1 MSIVRVLHVV
11 KVLNRG
17 GAETMIMN
25 IYRNIDRK
33 AVQFD
38 FLCLSNLHGEY
49 EDEIKKLGGN
59 IYKLPDPE
67 EQGRF
72 KNFFNIYKVIKNNGY
87 RIIHS
92 HIMFYNGFINFIGW
106 LAGVR
111 TRISHSH
118 SSSDLKKETY
128 IRKMYMGFSRFLINT
143 FSNVKVAC
151 GEKAGRYLYG
161 KRRKYI
167 VLKNGID
174 LNKYFSVTDKQVAEL
189 KNELNIDQN
198 NIIIGHVGRFEKVKN
213 HIFFINLAKNFKDK
227 KLKYKIVLV
236 GNGSEFDNIKN
247 MIESEGLSQYFVL
260 TGIRT
265 NIEVFMKMFDIFL
278 MPSLYEG
285 FPLVVVEALAGD
297 NVCFLS
303 DNISKETNVIE
314 GRVKF
319 FNLNVNLDDLIIQIQ
334 CVKKESVD
342 LNGELT
348 KSGFSICDIV
358 KKLTD
363 IYMSKE

>member
-1 MSIVRVLHVV
+1 
-11 KVLNRG
+11 
-17 GAETMIMN
+17 
-25 IYRNIDRK
+25 
-33 AVQFD
+33 
-38 FLCLSNLHGEY
+38 
-49 EDEIKKLGGN
+49 
-59 IYKLPDPE
+59 
-67 EQGRF
+67 
-72 KNFFNIYKVIKNNGY
+72 
-87 RIIHS
+87 
-92 HIMFYNGFINFIGW
+92 
-106 LAGVR
+106 
-111 TRISHSH
+111 
-118 SSSDLKKETY
+118 
-128 IRKMYMGFSRFLINT
+128 
-143 FSNVKVAC
+143 
-151 GEKAGRYLYG
+151 
-161 KRRKYI
+161 
-167 VLKNGID
+167 
-174 LNKYFSVTDKQVAEL
+174 
-189 KNELNIDQN
+189 
-198 NIIIGHVGRFEKVKN
+198 
-213 HIFFINLAKNFKDK
+213 
-227 KLKYKIVLV
+227 
-236 GNGSEFDNIKN
+236 

-319 FNLNVNLDDLIIQIQ
+319 FNLNANLDDLIIQIQ